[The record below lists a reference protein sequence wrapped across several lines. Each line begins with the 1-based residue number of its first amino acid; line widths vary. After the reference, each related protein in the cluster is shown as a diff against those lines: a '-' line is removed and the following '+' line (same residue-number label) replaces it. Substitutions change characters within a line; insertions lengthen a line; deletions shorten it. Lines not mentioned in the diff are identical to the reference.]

1 MVCTNI
7 IHSLNLNVLGGCS
20 SIGAVTPRL
29 VDMVDEIWE
38 EKEMRDSTQNAKQ
51 EVADQATQLED
62 FQGKEVG
69 AAMGCDCDKTGD
81 EDADQG
87 IYLERRKVG
96 KIGSKVFKQDHL
108 EERPGFK
115 HLAGES
121 GILEI
126 EKTYI
131 AGEEN
136 VNMQDKSYQVEVRGG
151 VDGRGNA
158 EVSADERAGNVEEI
172 GNTVMDV
179 NCLEGRAGSKAAA
192 NVRPAHWLAGVQ
204 CAVRGSRRDFK
215 DHIRAHGAEK
225 LTCPRSKLTC
235 PRPNCKKEFVSLGGF
250 KLHVRGHD
258 HDEKEKNKLKNIKNE
273 IIKTRA
279 VVVNQL
285 KKTGAMKLK
294 SMEAKLKSKEK
305 RRVYT
310 ECEVEGCSKR
320 YPPGCG
326 YLRRREDHMRMK
338 HGHSKLQC
346 GECDATYF
354 STDGLNCHV
363 KKAHRS
369 GKNATKGDSGR
380 IRSKDMDRMKA
391 AVDKADEMSP
401 IEVKVNEPEFE
412 VLDMEIF

>member
-1 MVCTNI
+1 MACTNI
-7 IHSLNLNVLGGCS
+7 THSLNLNVLGGCS

-51 EVADQATQLED
+51 EVPYQAKQWED

-204 CAVRGSRRDFK
+204 CAVRGSRR
-215 DHIRAHGAEK
+215 A
-225 LTCPRSKLTC
+225 
-235 PRPNCKKEFVSLGGF
+235 
-250 KLHVRGHD
+250 
-258 HDEKEKNKLKNIKNE
+258 
-273 IIKTRA
+273 
-279 VVVNQL
+279 QL
-285 KKTGAMKLK
+285 QIPL
-294 SMEAKLKSKEK
+294 
-305 RRVYT
+305 
-310 ECEVEGCSKR
+310 
-320 YPPGCG
+320 
-326 YLRRREDHMRMK
+326 
-338 HGHSKLQC
+338 
-346 GECDATYF
+346 
-354 STDGLNCHV
+354 
-363 KKAHRS
+363 
-369 GKNATKGDSGR
+369 
-380 IRSKDMDRMKA
+380 
-391 AVDKADEMSP
+391 
-401 IEVKVNEPEFE
+401 
-412 VLDMEIF
+412 